1 MIGGDLITYRPD
13 IQVLDATIR
22 DGGLVNDFYFTD
34 EFIRALYEAN
44 IKAGVDYME
53 FGYKASKEIFN
64 EEDFGKWKFCNDADI
79 RKIVGDNKTSLKI
92 AVMADVGR
100 TDFKKDIIAKKD
112 SPIDLIR
119 VATYINAIPAAVEM
133 IEDAAKKGY
142 ETTINIMAVSKART
156 EDITAALETLGKTPV
171 NAFYIVDSYGSLYPE
186 QIKKLAEKYVAVGEK
201 YGKKIGIHAHDNLK
215 LAYANTVEAMRS
227 GASML
232 DGTVSCMGRGAG
244 NCALEL
250 LLGFL
255 RNPKYNLY
263 HILKFIEQYMVP
275 LKAKGDAVWGYD
287 VPYMLTGMLNQ
298 HPREAIDFIKN
309 ERHDY
314 ADMYSYL
321 MYRE

>member
-1 MIGGDLITYRPD
+1 MT
-13 IQVLDATIR
+13 ATAHNVYSI
-22 DGGLVNDFYFTD
+22 Y
-34 EFIRALYEAN
+34 IAL
-44 IKAGVDYME
+44 
-53 FGYKASKEIFN
+53 
-64 EEDFGKWKFCNDADI
+64 
-79 RKIVGDNKTSLKI
+79 
-92 AVMADVGR
+92 
-100 TDFKKDIIAKKD
+100 
-112 SPIDLIR
+112 
-119 VATYINAIPAAVEM
+119 
-133 IEDAAKKGY
+133 
-142 ETTINIMAVSKART
+142 
-156 EDITAALETLGKTPV
+156 
-171 NAFYIVDSYGSLYPE
+171 YIVDSYGSLYPE